1 MQNVLPLNCQF
12 TIHDSQITIPNMTFK
27 EIYDICIP
35 ENKRRD
41 EQYNFFDFYCLRHPS
56 VLMTIPLIKSPL
68 SPTAVTKIS
77 VLCCLAGFG
86 LVAFGGTMLLKVLG
100 WVCFYLWGILDSVD
114 GNLARVRNQCSKR
127 GEVWDA
133 IGGYLA
139 LVLIYFSAGIAA
151 FFDDPLY
158 AFGEPYWFLILGA
171 ATALCSIFHRLIY
184 NRIRAIGMAPEVRS
198 DFYNSGFN
206 LVKFVKMNFFTVSG
220 FFLVIFL
227 LSMIFHVLNFF
238 VTLYFVAVLGEMLIA
253 MRSMLRGI
261 KG

>member
-1 MQNVLPLNCQF
+1 
-12 TIHDSQITIPNMTFK
+12 MTFK
-27 EIYDICIP
+27 EIYDVCIP

-56 VLMTIPLIKSPL
+56 VLMTIPLIKTPL

-86 LVAFGGTMLLKVLG
+86 LVAFGSTVLLKILG
-100 WVCFYLWGILDSVD
+100 WFCFYLWGILDSVD

-151 FFDDPLY
+151 FFDKPMFAY
-158 AFGEPYWFLILGA
+158 GEPYWWIILGG
-171 ATALCSIFHRLIY
+171 ATSICSIFHRLIY
-184 NRIRAIGMAPEVRS
+184 NKIRAIGIMPDVKSKFNKA
-198 DFYNSGFN
+198 GFSV
-206 LVKFVKMNFFTVSG
+206 LKFIKLNVFTVSG

-227 LSMIFHVLNFF
+227 LSIIFHVLNFF
-238 VTLYFVAVLGEMLIA
+238 VIVFFLAVVGEMLLA

-261 KG
+261 KE